1 MGGLLGIA
9 HGFSQPSYSAQ
20 VVPNFTRGVVTAETT
35 MTQTIVESIHQIEY
49 ATGDSYTV
57 SGTNISFDGPPQP
70 GANYAIVEPGLSFQF
85 SETYLGAG
93 IATETYID
101 RTTTTESFTT
111 SVSVFTQ

>member
-9 HGFSQPSYSAQ
+9 HGFSQPAYSAQ

-35 MTQTIVESIHQIEY
+35 STQTIVESIHQIEY

-57 SGTNISFDGPPQP
+57 TGTSINFTGTPQVGTGYIMAVP
-70 GANYAIVEPGLSFQF
+70 SDPFQF
-85 SETYLGAG
+85 SESYLGAG
-93 IATETYID
+93 IATETFVE